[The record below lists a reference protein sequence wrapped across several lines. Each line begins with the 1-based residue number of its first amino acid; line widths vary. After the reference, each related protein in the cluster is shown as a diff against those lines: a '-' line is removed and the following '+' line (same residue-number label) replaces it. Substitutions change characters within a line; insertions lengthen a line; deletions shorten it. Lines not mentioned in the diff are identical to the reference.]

1 MDVFH
6 YVHFDGSSDD
16 FEGTMIYH
24 RHHRKDIPHHIH
36 HVQVGR
42 HVHSHK
48 PPEKY
53 DKFL

>member
-1 MDVFH
+1 MDVFP

-16 FEGTMIYH
+16 FEGTIYH
-24 RHHRKDIPHHIH
+24 RHHRKDIPHH
-36 HVQVGR
+36 VQVGR
-42 HVHSHK
+42 DVHSHQ